1 MKRIQSKAETMAWRL
16 FAVVS
21 VLALGWFVFIYGE
34 GSATV
39 IVEKVLGYGTAED
52 ARRIQEQF
60 KKRDLKLELDREVM
74 KTLQAESDA
83 LNRLTKLR
91 RSARTEKE
99 LAFVRSEIAKL
110 RAVSAERA
118 RVVEAAKQ
126 HLQKEI
132 AQ

>member
-1 MKRIQSKAETMAWRL
+1 MKRIQSKAETMAWRS

-39 IVEKVLGYGTAED
+39 IVEKILGYETVED
-52 ARRIQEQF
+52 SRKIQQEF
-60 KKRDLKLELDREVM
+60 KKRDAKLQLDLEVM

-83 LNRLTKLR
+83 LNHLKKLQ

-99 LAFVRSEIAKL
+99 LAFVRSGLAKL
-110 RAVSAERA
+110 QALGAERE
-118 RVVEAAKQ
+118 RTVKAAKAELERIQ
-126 HLQKEI
+126 
-132 AQ
+132 